1 MKQPATIILIIV
13 LAVVVAGGARWWQS
27 RSFNLPWGGEGV
39 TETIM
44 VDNQEKEIM
53 VTDGVKHSVPLE
65 EIRTGCPG
73 RDCIPSIDNPQFESV
88 EQAAT
93 WLNGD
98 DIGLALDLRGVK
110 RFYPF
115 RILVSHEIV
124 NDTIGSQR
132 VLVSYCPL
140 CFTAIVFDPLV
151 EGERVEFGVSGKLWN
166 SNLLMYDRK
175 TEDTLW
181 SQVQGE
187 AVVGPLT
194 GTTLPILPS
203 DVSKFGAWSGTNPDG
218 EVLSRDTGRS
228 FVSYDSVPYG
238 GDLTNIEPFFP
249 YSNKDSRLEATDIVA
264 GIIIGDVP
272 KAYLMTAVQEAGSFT
287 ETVGG
292 VSLRVEYVKGED
304 AIRVFNADTNERIPT
319 IPAFWFSWVSTHP
332 ETELYE

>member
-1 MKQPATIILIIV
+1 MKQQTTIILIIT
-13 LAVVVAGGARWWQS
+13 LVVVIAAGIWWW
-27 RSFNLPWGGEGV
+27 RSNSFDLPKGGESI

-44 VDNQEKEIM
+44 VDNEEKEIT

-73 RDCIPSIDNPQFESV
+73 RDCIPSIDAPKFESV
-88 EQAAT
+88 AEAAT
-93 WLNGD
+93 WLAAD
-98 DIGLALDLRGVK
+98 DIGLALAYRGAK

-124 NDTIGSQR
+124 NDTIDGQR

-140 CFTAIVFDPLV
+140 CFTAIVFDPVV

-194 GTTLPILPS
+194 GTTLLILPS
-203 DVSKFGAWSGTNPDG
+203 DVSKFGAWSKANPDG
-218 EVLSRDTGRS
+218 EVLSRDTDRP
-228 FVSYDSVPYG
+228 FASYESVPYG
-238 GDLTNIEPFFP
+238 GDLTNIEPLFP
-249 YSNKDSRLEATDIVA
+249 YSNKDNRLEATDIVA
-264 GIIIGDVP
+264 GVIVEGVP
-272 KAYLMTAVQEAGSFT
+272 KAYLMTAVQEEGSFT
-287 ETVGG
+287 DTLGG
-292 VSLRVEYVKGED
+292 VRLRVEYTEQED
-304 AIRVFNADTNERIPT
+304 AVRVFNANTNERIPT

-332 ETELYE
+332 KTELYR